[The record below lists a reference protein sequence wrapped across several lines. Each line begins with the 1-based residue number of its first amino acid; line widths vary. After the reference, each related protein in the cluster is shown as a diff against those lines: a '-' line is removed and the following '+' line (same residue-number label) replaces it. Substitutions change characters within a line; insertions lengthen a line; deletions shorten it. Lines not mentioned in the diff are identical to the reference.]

1 MNKNGDIIAKEN
13 SSNIQPVFQLSH
25 CSDFHLA
32 KHNINGTL
40 HIITIN
46 IINLENHIDTKLN
59 SDFQT

>member
-13 SSNIQPVFQLSH
+13 SNIQPVFQVSY

-32 KHNINGTL
+32 LYNINGIL
-40 HIITIN
+40 HIFTIN

-59 SDFQT
+59 SDFHT

>member
-13 SSNIQPVFQLSH
+13 FSNIQPVFQLSR
-25 CSDFHLA
+25 CCDFHFA
-32 KHNINGTL
+32 KYNINGTL